1 MRVSTRVRYG
11 TRALVE
17 LAMHGDQSPLQI
29 ELLAEKHK
37 LSARY
42 LAKIVQDLR
51 RAGLVRSVRGAH
63 GGYVLHHPADQI
75 TVLDIWE
82 ALEGPIQPVECLND
96 PECCEFVQSCVTRD
110 VWCRFQQGAAES
122 LRQVTIASIAADGGC
137 KRASSEW
144 STSSVEH
151 RASA

>member
-17 LAMHGDQSPLQI
+17 LALHGDQSPLQI
-29 ELLAEKHK
+29 ELLAERHH

-63 GGYVLHHPADQI
+63 GGYVLNQPASAI
-75 TVLDIWE
+75 TVLDVWE
-82 ALEGPIQPVECLND
+82 ALEGPIQAVECLAD

-110 VWCRFQQGAAES
+110 VWCDFQQGAADT
-122 LRQVTIASIAADGGC
+122 LRRATIANLADQGGC
-137 KRASSEW
+137 RKAE
-144 STSSVEH
+144 ED

>member
-17 LAMHGDQSPLQI
+17 LAIHGDDSPLQI
-29 ELLAEKHK
+29 EVLATKHN

-63 GGYVLHHPADQI
+63 GGYVLHLPPEKI
-75 TVLDIWE
+75 TVLDVWE
-82 ALEGPIQPVECLND
+82 ALEGSIQPVECLND
-96 PECCEFVQSCVTRD
+96 PDCCEFVKSCVTRD
-110 VWCRFQQGAAES
+110 VWCQFQRDAAES
-122 LRQVTIASIAADGGC
+122 LRHFTIANIAAAGGC
-137 KRASSEW
+137 RRSSQGWTDEQH
-144 STSSVEH
+144 SRSSD
-151 RASA
+151 